1 MIRYCFHNFRYA
13 MAEGF
18 SEEDTENV
26 IKISVNPETI
36 NRFITPLR
44 MGIIGSS
51 QSGKSSLMLEIIRYR
66 KLLFTTEFQE
76 IYFCVPANHLGVAK
90 EYIEK
95 LKSVCPTIR
104 ILTGLPPLTL
114 FQSSRVPKLFM
125 LDDMVEDVF
134 REAYMED
141 VFTKLSHH
149 WENSIIYTTQNYFNT
164 KRNQTIVRNLNYRII
179 FNCNTQR
186 RYMAD
191 LSSQISSDSN
201 FLRNVF
207 FKLESM
213 EPSNNYLYVLIDQ
226 NNISPLKKY
235 PVRAKILPD
244 GDGEIRPLIF
254 PVD

>member
-1 MIRYCFHNFRYA
+1 
-13 MAEGF
+13 MATQ
-18 SEEDTENV
+18 SVEDESENV
-26 IKISVNPETI
+26 IKISVDSETI
-36 NRFITPLR
+36 NRFIAPFR
-44 MGIIGSS
+44 MAIIGSS
-51 QSGKSSLMLEIIRYR
+51 QSGKSSLLLELIRHR

-76 IYFCVPANHLGVAK
+76 IYFCVPANHLSVAK
-90 EYIEK
+90 NYIEK
-95 LKSVCPTIR
+95 LKEVCPGVR
-104 ILTGLPPLTL
+104 ILTGLPGLSL
-114 FQSSRVPKLFM
+114 FQSSRVPKLFI
-125 LDDMVEDVF
+125 LDDMVEDLF

-191 LSSQISSDSN
+191 MSSQISSDSN
-201 FLRNVF
+201 FLRNIF
-207 FKLESM
+207 LKMESM
-213 EPSNNYLYVLIDQ
+213 QPGNNYLYILIDQ

-235 PVRAKILPD
+235 PVRAQILPTS
-244 GDGEIRPLIF
+244 DGEIRPLIF